1 MSRYRNRVVLFIAAA
16 AAITIVALIVL
27 RSGSVDEATATTIQ
41 HRMCNVV
48 VQASTDSGIRVFNEL
63 IDPVSGGLAKQPHMQ
78 VSLVSVEA
86 PQAKIDTSG
95 RVVYRKDLLGVLDT
109 VLSTVTLSPLEPTT
123 WPYSEDSQL
132 PANRFDRSRPG
143 YRYPDPSSGLVVA
156 TTHFDSLDGSL
167 LPTSV
172 TLVGCRS
179 IKEVTADGVLR
190 DAVHPLDRAAFDTFF
205 SEVDW

>member
-1 MSRYRNRVVLFIAAA
+1 MSKYRNRVVLFIAAA
-16 AAITIVALIVL
+16 AAITIVALTVL
-27 RSGSVDEATATTIQ
+27 RSGSVDEATATSVQ

-48 VQASTDSGIRVFNEL
+48 VQTSTDSGIRVFNDL
-63 IDPVSGGLAKQPHMQ
+63 IDPRSGGLAERPHMQ
-78 VSLVSVEA
+78 VSLLGVEVT
-86 PQAKIDTSG
+86 QAKIDTSG
-95 RVVYRKDLLGVLDT
+95 RVVNRIDALGVLDT

-156 TTHFDSLDGSL
+156 KTHYDGDNSSLTGI
-167 LPTSV
+167 

-205 SEVDW
+205 AEVDW

>member
-1 MSRYRNRVVLFIAAA
+1 MSKYRIWVVLFIAGA
-16 AAITIVALIVL
+16 AAITIAALTVL

-48 VQASTDSGIRVFNEL
+48 VQASTDSDIRVFNDL
-63 IDPVSGGLAKQPHMQ
+63 IDPRSGGLAKQPHMQ
-78 VSLVSVEA
+78 VSLLGVEA
-86 PQAKIDTSG
+86 PVAKIDTSG
-95 RVVYRKDLLGVLDT
+95 RVVYRKDPLGVLDT

-132 PANRFDRSRPG
+132 PANRFDRSKPG

-156 TTHFDSLDGSL
+156 TTHFDSGDGSV

-190 DAVHPLDRAAFDTFF
+190 DAVDPLDRAAFDTFF
-205 SEVDW
+205 ADVDW